1 MLRSK
6 IFSLS
11 HVNNINR
18 SSYNVGY
25 TKLLRNTLFSTNI
38 LHENSNDVS
47 NVTENLA
54 KTLQEPENL
63 SEKLKESKISI
74 KSAPEILIE
83 ASDENTSSVS
93 TEVDKLYKKLEIE
106 VRGNDVAVLKSYGE
120 FAVMAAN
127 HLDIIVGKHVA
138 IKKPVFE
145 RLTVL
150 KSVHVHKKHRVQYET
165 RTYYRYL
172 DFFNLTGS
180 TADTYLEYIERNLPE
195 GVAMKVTKVE
205 LQTLP
210 ETVRQAQSSQ

>member
-11 HVNNINR
+11 HINNIARN
-18 SSYNVGY
+18 SYNAGY

-38 LHENSNDVS
+38 LHENSSDVS

-54 KTLQEPENL
+54 KTSQESENL
-63 SEKLKESKISI
+63 SEKLKESKTSI
-74 KSAPEILIE
+74 KSAPENLIE
-83 ASDENTSSVS
+83 ASDGNTSSVS

-106 VRGNDVAVLKSYGE
+106 VRGNDAAVLKSYGE

-127 HLDIIVGKHVA
+127 HLDIIVGRHVA
-138 IKKPVFE
+138 IRKPVFE

-172 DFFNLTGS
+172 DLFNLTGS

-195 GVAMKVTKVE
+195 GVE

-210 ETVRQAQSSQ
+210 ETVQQAQSSQ